1 MVEQFPDFANRISL
15 SGERDAFGLP
25 KSRIAWTVSERD
37 AATARAAAELVRAG
51 WTKAGFDAAF
61 PIDWKPGIFTDPAAE
76 LAARM
81 GSVFHPSGS
90 TRMGIDPRTS
100 VVDRDLRCHGVANLY
115 VASTATFPI
124 AGAANPSLTLLQ
136 LTLRLA
142 EHLAPK

>member
-1 MVEQFPDFANRISL
+1 
-15 SGERDAFGLP
+15 
-25 KSRIAWTVSERD
+25 
-37 AATARAAAELVRAG
+37 VRAG

-100 VVDRDLRCHGVANLY
+100 VVDRDLRCHGIANLY